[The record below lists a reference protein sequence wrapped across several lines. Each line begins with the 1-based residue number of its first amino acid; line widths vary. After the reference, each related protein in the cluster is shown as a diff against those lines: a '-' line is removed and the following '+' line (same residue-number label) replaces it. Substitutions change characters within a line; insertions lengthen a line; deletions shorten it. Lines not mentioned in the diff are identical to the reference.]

1 MDAATLTERYV
12 DAAMRTVPQPQR
24 SDLSAELHASIA
36 DQIDARIEAGDAP
49 ASAEA
54 AVLTE
59 LGDPEV
65 LAAGYTGR
73 QLHLIGPR
81 YYLDWWRLMKVLLWI
96 VPVCTAFG
104 VALGQVLA
112 EAPAGGI
119 IGTTVV
125 AVLTSILHVAFW
137 TTLIFVILER
147 TGHETMDA
155 GPWTPERL
163 PEPKQ
168 SGATFADMVASIVML
183 LALAGAM
190 LWDLWLG
197 FVPGHRVSLLDA
209 ELWPIAILI
218 LFAIMACKAVLVIMV
233 HLHGRWTARD
243 AVVNAVLVLAAVGT
257 LVYNNGHLLNPGFF
271 EAVGG
276 ADGAAGAHRVV
287 TIVAWFVIGVIAL
300 WDILDTFLKARRS
313 RR

>member
-12 DAAMRTVPQPQR
+12 DAAMRTVPQAQR

-73 QLHLIGPR
+73 PAAPDRTALLPRLVAPDEGAAVDRSGVHGVRRGTGTGARGGTRRRHHRHHGRGRAHVDPARGVLDDAHLRHPR
-81 YYLDWWRLMKVLLWI
+81 AHRPRDDGCR
-96 VPVCTAFG
+96 
-104 VALGQVLA
+104 
-112 EAPAGGI
+112 
-119 IGTTVV
+119 
-125 AVLTSILHVAFW
+125 
-137 TTLIFVILER
+137 TL
-147 TGHETMDA
+147 DA
-155 GPWTPERL
+155 GEVA
-163 PEPKQ
+163 EPKQ

-190 LWDLWLG
+190 LWDLRLG